1 MQTSIPGMYTAGDC
15 TGEIYQIS
23 KAVYEGMKAGF
34 SCNKIFKGVNLKWM
48 INKNKLHSVKTV
60 KYNNCHSNECVL
72 KSIIVEACSKP
83 G

>member
-1 MQTSIPGMYTAGDC
+1 MAGDC

-48 INKNKLHSVKTV
+48 INKK
-60 KYNNCHSNECVL
+60 
-72 KSIIVEACSKP
+72 
-83 G
+83 